1 MCYKIIIKII
11 IAVVFNTEKE
21 KQLRGGGTE
30 LRVFKACVRYFLSN
44 FFHQM
49 IALQKLRKMF
59 FISSKKLFSFFEIFK
74 FLYFRLPLFF
84 AQSAITLEVDPRKI

>member
-30 LRVFKACVRYFLSN
+30 LSYN
-44 FFHQM
+44 FVS
-49 IALQKLRKMF
+49 LKLV
-59 FISSKKLFSFFEIFK
+59 
-74 FLYFRLPLFF
+74 
-84 AQSAITLEVDPRKI
+84 SAIFCQIFFTK